1 MKLSLRNAVL
11 ILLAGMIVLA
21 TGSFL
26 NSAKTQFS
34 DPIILSGLTIE
45 FIGTIWLVL
54 CLNQRRRRHKA

>member
-34 DPIILSGLTIE
+34 DPIILSGLAIE

-54 CLNQRRRRHKA
+54 YLNQRRRRHKA